1 MRFLSEA
8 KTSLDLEMSSNLN
21 NSAPTLEGQLVRLK
35 QLDVTVLEPY
45 LQFLAEP
52 EGQRLTATKQ
62 KFTRDKIVDW
72 LTTRPS
78 AQGRLDWS
86 IHEINTDEFLGE
98 VVLNE
103 FNPDKNSMNIRIALA
118 HPSIYGQG
126 FGTDAMTVAVAH
138 AFGPLEISR
147 IDLEVLVDN
156 PRAQRVYEKLGFV
169 PKRQFSEGRHRFQR
183 MSATRYDFVRS
194 WAEREMA
201 KHIDL
206 DVWSLEFDNAKTRAG
221 VCKHGP
227 KIIGLSRLFIDV
239 STDEEIMQTVLHEIA
254 HAMVDAKAGHNK
266 VWRETATAIGYR
278 HKPLDGREIGERN
291 APWIGQCLKGHD
303 FYRFQRPRSAMYCKA
318 CHSKGFRDPVIR
330 WLHRDEFE
338 DTQIERE
345 AAQTANDLEP
355 PRLF

>member
-1 MRFLSEA
+1 M
-8 KTSLDLEMSSNLN
+8 
-21 NSAPTLEGQLVRLK
+21 RLK
-35 QLDVTVLEPY
+35 QLDISQLEPY
-45 LQFLAEP
+45 LEFLAEP

-62 KFTRDKIVDW
+62 KFTRDKIIDW

-78 AQGRLDWS
+78 ATGRLDWS
-86 IHEINTDEFLGE
+86 IHDLNTDVFLGE

-103 FNPDKNSMNIRIALA
+103 FDQTKNAMNIRIALA
-118 HPSIYGQG
+118 HPSVYGRG
-126 FGTDAMTVAVAH
+126 FGTEAMRLAVAH

-147 IDLEVLVDN
+147 LDLEVLVEN
-156 PRAQRVYEKLGFV
+156 ARAQRVYEKVGFV
-169 PKRQFSEGRHRFQR
+169 AKRQFTEGKHRFQR
-183 MSATRYDFVRS
+183 MTATRYDFVRS

-206 DVWSLEFDNAKTRAG
+206 NVWSLEFDNAKTRAG

-239 STDEEIMQTVLHEIA
+239 STDEEIMQTLLHEIA
-254 HAMVDAKAGHNK
+254 HAMVDAKAGHNQK
-266 VWRETATAIGYR
+266 WRDTATSIGYK

-291 APWIGQCLKGHD
+291 ATWIGQCLNGHD
-303 FYRFQRPRSAMYCKA
+303 FYRFKRPATALYCKQCYA
-318 CHSKGFRDPVIR
+318 KGYGDPVIR

-338 DTQIERE
+338 DAQIERE
-345 AAQTANDLEP
+345 AAEAAEARGRLES